1 MIYAIARLNIL
12 ASGSTPSR
20 GGILDYAPEG
30 RSYGSERNAIDLNS
44 KDGAK
49 RHPQIFNLQSS
60 IFNSGLS
67 GLGGRVMK
75 KLLVLIL
82 IILTSGTIAEAA
94 DKYTLKIATM
104 KLPPYGWIDKDKKR
118 HGLIFELGQEI
129 GIRSGLPFTNKI
141 LPFNRM
147 LSMLKNEEIDILSS
161 QPHQKALYA
170 GDKLGIIF
178 NINVIAATKKNS
190 GISKIEDFKGKQLI
204 YHLGSSYQ
212 QLEGLPKKIHRV
224 NSYKQALEM
233 LHTRESIDGA
243 VFSEP
248 AYYYFMR
255 QIGLTSKDFGKVI
268 YIERG
273 KEQWIFVRRG
283 IPLEIKAKLKRV
295 VEEIYQE
302 NMFEKLLE
310 KYGLTYW
317 QSSSKSQ
324 TSE

>member
-1 MIYAIARLNIL
+1 MKY
-12 ASGSTPSR
+12 
-20 GGILDYAPEG
+20 
-30 RSYGSERNAIDLNS
+30 S
-44 KDGAK
+44 KI
-49 RHPQIFNLQSS
+49 HL
-60 IFNSGLS
+60 GL
-67 GLGGRVMK
+67 
-75 KLLVLIL
+75 LLVL
-82 IILTSGTIAEAA
+82 IILTSGAIAEAE

-104 KLPPYGWIDKDKKR
+104 QLPPYGWIDQDKKR
-118 HGLIFELGQEI
+118 HGLVFEISQEI
-129 GIRSGLPFTNKI
+129 GIRSGLPFTNEI

-147 LSMLKNEEIDILSS
+147 LSMLKNGKIDILSS
-161 QPHQKALYA
+161 QPHQKALDA
-170 GDKLGIIF
+170 GDKLDIIF
-178 NINVIAATKKNS
+178 KINVIAATKKNS
-190 GISKIEDFKGKQLI
+190 GISEIEDFKGKQLI

-224 NSYKQALEM
+224 SSYEQALEM
-233 LHTRESIDGA
+233 LRTRESIDGA

-248 AYYYFMR
+248 AYYYYMK
-255 QIGLTSKDFGKVI
+255 QIGLASKDFGKII

-302 NMFEKLLE
+302 NMWEELMR
-310 KYGLTYW
+310 KYGYTSW